1 MAFSKLS
8 IINTIDGNIGAGK
21 TTVLEYLHT
30 HYKLPIDLEPVKKW
44 QPYLDD
50 IYSNDKGTFEFQVR
64 VWLDRCWIQ
73 PKSNTLPMLME
84 RSPYFQRN
92 VFIPANVENGK
103 LNEREYTTLHE
114 MYEKS
119 NNIWIPNG
127 YIYLRSDPLKCA
139 ERIKI
144 RNRKSE
150 DHIPSDYL
158 IKLHQLHEDTYDYAI
173 KNGFPIIAINMEG
186 KTVPEIAEEIY
197 NSLPK
202 LNKE

>member
-1 MAFSKLS
+1 MKTA

-30 HYKLPIDLEPVKKW
+30 HYKLPIDLEPVNKW
-44 QPYLDD
+44 QPYLND
-50 IYSNDKGTFEFQVR
+50 IYSNNKGTFEFQVR

-73 PKSNTLPMLME
+73 PKANVMPMLME

-103 LNEREYTTLHE
+103 LNEREFNTLHE

-119 NNIWIPNG
+119 NDIWIPNG
-127 YIYLRSDPLKCA
+127 YIYLRSNPIKCA

-150 DHIPSDYL
+150 DHIPIEY
-158 IKLHQLHEDTYDYAI
+158 IQKLHDLHEEAYLFAE
-173 KNGFPIIAINMEG
+173 KNGYPIICIDVEN
-186 KTVPEIAEEIY
+186 KTVAQIAEEIW

-202 LNKE
+202 INKDA